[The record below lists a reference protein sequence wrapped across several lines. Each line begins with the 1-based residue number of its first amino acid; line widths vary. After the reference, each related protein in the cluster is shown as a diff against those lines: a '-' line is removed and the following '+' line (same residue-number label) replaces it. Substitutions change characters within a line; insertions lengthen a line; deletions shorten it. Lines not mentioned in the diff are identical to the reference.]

1 MAKSK
6 TPKLTPKQRIQIYE
20 ALKEV
25 LMPSSAKEGL
35 FEYKQDYNDRK
46 IAELSGATF
55 MQVAYLRSQL
65 FGKLYNAAGY
75 VPIPEI
81 ITRLKD
87 AEARIARLEYMTVP
101 RSSAS

>member
-1 MAKSK
+1 MTKSK

-25 LMPSSAKEGL
+25 LTPSNAKEGL
-35 FEYKQDYNDRK
+35 FEYKSGYSDKK

-65 FGKLYNAAGY
+65 FGKLFNAAGY

-81 ITRLKD
+81 VARLKD
-87 AEARIARLEYMTVP
+87 AEARIAHLEHMTVP